1 MASRKTSAS
10 VGIRR
15 TGPKRVLK
23 SVEKMMLH
31 LTAYQTKNLESLVAS
46 AIEPLMEALDEFA
59 RRMEKM
65 EKRILWATRPGRR
78 GPGRPPKKR
87 GPGRPPKKRGP
98 GRPKGSKNKRGPGR
112 PPKKRGPG
120 RPKGSKNKPRDPN
133 SPKRGPGR
141 PRKNPLPAPA
151 AATT

>member
-1 MASRKTSAS
+1 M
-10 VGIRR
+10 
-15 TGPKRVLK
+15 K

-31 LTAYQTKNLESLVAS
+31 LTAYQTKNLESLVSTAV
-46 AIEPLMEALDEFA
+46 EPLMDALDEFA

-78 GPGRPPKKR
+78 GPGRPPKTR
-87 GPGRPPKKRGP
+87 GPGRPPKTRGPGRPPKQRGP

-133 SPKRGPGR
+133 STKRGPGR
-141 PRKNPLPAPA
+141 PRKNPLPAPVA
-151 AATT
+151 SPT

>member
-1 MASRKTSAS
+1 
-10 VGIRR
+10 
-15 TGPKRVLK
+15 
-23 SVEKMMLH
+23 MMLH
-31 LTAYQTKNLESLVAS
+31 LTAYQTKNLEALVSNAV
-46 AIEPLMEALDEFA
+46 EPLMDALEDFA

-65 EKRILWATRPGRR
+65 EKRILWATRPNRR

-112 PPKKRGPG
+112 PKGSKNKRGPGRPPNKRGPG

-133 SPKRGPGR
+133 STKRGPGR
-141 PRKNPLPAPA
+141 PRKNPLPVAAPV
-151 AATT
+151 